1 MKTTPTPTP
10 EEIIHIMKTACEALE
25 QFNKTYPRINFS
37 SKIDYDLELW
47 SSNLRFHASSLNNRI
62 INK

>member
-1 MKTTPTPTP
+1 MKN
-10 EEIIHIMKTACEALE
+10 ACEALE
-25 QFNKTYPRINFS
+25 QFNKEYPKINFS

>member
-25 QFNKTYPRINFS
+25 QINEKYR
-37 SKIDYDLELW
+37 KIDFYGETEYDLELW